1 MSDETVVVNIAKLDF
16 KTSLKLQLIKDSGL
30 KAGFPS
36 PADDFSTEST
46 DLNEYLVKH
55 PNATFIIKVD
65 GCSMEPV
72 IHSGDLLIVDRAIEP
87 THGRIVI
94 ASLDGEFTVK
104 RLMINSGVPVLR
116 ADNPI
121 YKPIPV
127 KDTSAVVWGVVTFV
141 IKHT

>member
-1 MSDETVVVNIAKLDF
+1 MSDETVVVNIAKIDI
-16 KTSLKLQLIKDSGL
+16 KTSLILQLVKDSGL

-36 PADDFSTEST
+36 PADDFSSEST

-55 PNATFIIKVD
+55 PNATFIIKVE

-72 IHSGDLLIVDRAIEP
+72 IHSGDLLIVDRSLEP
-87 THGRIVI
+87 TNGRIVI

-104 RLMINSGVPVLR
+104 RLMKNNGIPVLR
-116 ADNPI
+116 AENPT

-127 KDTSAVVWGVVTFV
+127 KDTDAVIWGVVTFV

>member
-1 MSDETVVVNIAKLDF
+1 MKDETVAKSIAKF
-16 KTSLKLQLIKDSGL
+16 EAKTQLRLQLIKDSGL

-46 DLNEYLVKH
+46 DLNEYLVRH
-55 PNATFIIKVD
+55 PNSTFIIKVE

-72 IHSGDLLIVDRAIEP
+72 IHSGDLLIVDRSIEP
-87 THGRIVI
+87 TNGRIVI

-104 RLMINSGVPVLR
+104 RLASSNGLPVLR

-127 KDTSAVVWGVVTFV
+127 KDTSAVIWGVVTFV